1 LLNVFFHNYEMWNAI
16 QRKISR
22 FLLIC
27 ALVGVYFT
35 GTSATAAEGWSFA
48 LEVHRGDTSRVDLAL
63 EDAVFA
69 FLGGQ
74 SGLGSGSGSG
84 GSTGGGLSVDT
95 LTNRSGSTPV
105 DRGTS
110 RTLAF
115 RLGYE
120 FWKTR
125 HVAAE
130 LSATAGRTHSK
141 YALPRGAGVLTDPIQ
156 VKFAS
161 NILDLETALTW
172 NVVARWRYTP
182 RLRIAGGVRLAHTK
196 TQLNSAL
203 LRVRNSSTH
212 RDPYLSLGLQQ
223 PLPLPYADQ
232 HRGTLLLDARVR
244 GYDKDRFA
252 YQLGLVLQ
260 F

>member
-1 LLNVFFHNYEMWNAI
+1 MYL
-16 QRKISR
+16 
-22 FLLIC
+22 
-27 ALVGVYFT
+27 G
-35 GTSATAAEGWSFA
+35 GTSALAADGWTFA

-69 FLGGQ
+69 FLGGRN
-74 SGLGSGSGSG
+74 GIGSG
-84 GSTGGGLSVDT
+84 GGSGVNNTTSGGGISVDT
-95 LTNRSGSTPV
+95 LTNRSASTPI

-115 RLGYE
+115 RLGYQ

-125 HVAAE
+125 HVTAE
-130 LSATAGRTHSK
+130 VSATAGRTHSQ
-141 YALPRGAGVLTDPIQ
+141 YSLPRGAGILTDPIRIT
-156 VKFAS
+156 FAS
-161 NILDLETALTW
+161 NILDLETAMTW
-172 NVVARWRYTP
+172 NVIARWRYTP
-182 RLRIAGGVRLAHTK
+182 RLRIAGGVRLARTK

-212 RDPYLSLGLQQ
+212 KDPYMSLGLQQ

-232 HRGTLLLDARVR
+232 HRGKLLLDAQVR

-252 YQLGLVLQ
+252 YQLGLILR